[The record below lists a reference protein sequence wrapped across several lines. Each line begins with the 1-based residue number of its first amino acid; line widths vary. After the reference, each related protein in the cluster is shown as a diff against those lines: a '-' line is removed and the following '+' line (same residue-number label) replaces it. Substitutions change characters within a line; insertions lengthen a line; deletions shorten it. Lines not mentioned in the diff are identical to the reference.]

1 MLGKAKGLYDGTL
14 RRIGPLHRLVRALA
28 WMGGELAVAA
38 LSAGLR
44 FELPREA
51 LFPLYKLELLLGTY
65 EAATVRRYRA
75 LLRPGAVV
83 FDVGAHVGYHTLRF
97 ARLVGREGRVFA
109 FEPHPG
115 NYRLLRRNVERRA
128 LPQVTLIPQAV
139 SDAPGRQRFHETPLS
154 MGHSLWPLKEHTG
167 RLDVPRAS
175 LDAFAREEG
184 IDRADLIKI
193 DVEGAEPEVLEG
205 MRGLAARS
213 PAVAVIIE
221 FKPALLA
228 RRGYPP
234 AQLPE
239 VLASMGFAVTRIG
252 ARGALVPLPQDPAAL
267 AALATCNLLAMRP
280 SERARA
286 P

>member
-1 MLGKAKGLYDGTL
+1 
-14 RRIGPLHRLVRALA
+14 
-28 WMGGELAVAA
+28 
-38 LSAGLR
+38 
-44 FELPREA
+44 
-51 LFPLYKLELLLGTY
+51 
-65 EAATVRRYRA
+65 
-75 LLRPGAVV
+75 
-83 FDVGAHVGYHTLRF
+83 
-97 ARLVGREGRVFA
+97 
-109 FEPHPG
+109 
-115 NYRLLRRNVERRA
+115 
-128 LPQVTLIPQAV
+128 
-139 SDAPGRQRFHETPLS
+139 
-154 MGHSLWPLKEHTG
+154 LKEHTG